1 MNKILVRIK
10 CPLISQEYE
19 MFLPLNKTIGKVTKL
34 VQKAI
39 IDLNVEMIPNKETA
53 VLIKPDNNEILDP
66 EKIVM
71 DSNIKNGDTLVL
83 F

>member
-1 MNKILVRIK
+1 
-10 CPLISQEYE
+10 
-19 MFLPLNKTIGKVTKL
+19 
-34 VQKAI
+34 
-39 IDLNVEMIPNKETA
+39 MIPNKETA